1 MQVKCFGKELALSNY
16 RSLCVRI
23 FGLKVEKGDG
33 IAISIINTKTCWY
46 FKSDNIFHDAEA
58 WVDVYIVTL

>member
-1 MQVKCFGKELALSNY
+1 MYGL
-16 RSLCVRI
+16 